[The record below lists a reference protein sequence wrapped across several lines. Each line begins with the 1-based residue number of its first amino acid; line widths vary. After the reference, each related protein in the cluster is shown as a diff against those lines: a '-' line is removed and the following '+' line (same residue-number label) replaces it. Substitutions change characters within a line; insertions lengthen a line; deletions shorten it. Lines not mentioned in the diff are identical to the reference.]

1 MLLHAYNVSNI
12 LSVDCFKHHWG
23 IMQASFTSRDVT
35 ALTGITARQLQWWD
49 ERGVVKPER
58 EGHRRLYSMNHLTEV
73 AVICELRRKGF
84 SLQGVRKVM
93 RFLDREFGKG
103 LAEIVSRN
111 SDVHLLTDGKHLY
124 LETSAKQ
131 IVDILKNSNQPILG
145 ICLSD
150 AVRQVRAEVVARKAS
165 TSVIA
170 PIQHRRARK
179 AS

>member
-1 MLLHAYNVSNI
+1 MP
-12 LSVDCFKHHWG
+12 D
-23 IMQASFTSRDVT
+23 SFSSRDVT
-35 ALTGITARQLQWWD
+35 ALTGVTARQLQWWD
-49 ERGVVKPER
+49 ERGIVKPDR
-58 EGHRRLYSMNHLTEV
+58 AGHSRVYSMQSLTEM

-93 RFLDREFGKG
+93 RFLQREVGKG
-103 LAEIVSRN
+103 LAEIVGRN

-124 LETSAKQ
+124 LETSARQ
-131 IVDILKNSNQPILG
+131 IVDILKNSSQPILG

-170 PIQHRRARK
+170 SAERRRARRV
-179 AS
+179 S

>member
-1 MLLHAYNVSNI
+1 
-12 LSVDCFKHHWG
+12 
-23 IMQASFTSRDVT
+23 MQERFPSQEVI

-58 EGHRRLYSMNHLTEV
+58 EGHRRMYSMQNLTEV
-73 AVICELRRKGF
+73 AVICELRRKGV

-93 RFLDREFGKG
+93 RFLEREFGKG
-103 LAEIVSRN
+103 LAEIVSRT
-111 SDVHLLTDGKHLY
+111 SDTHLLTDGTHLY
-124 LETSAKQ
+124 LETSARQ

-150 AVRQVRAEVVARKAS
+150 AVRQVRAEVVARKSS

-170 PIQHRRARK
+170 SAERRRARK
-179 AS
+179 VS